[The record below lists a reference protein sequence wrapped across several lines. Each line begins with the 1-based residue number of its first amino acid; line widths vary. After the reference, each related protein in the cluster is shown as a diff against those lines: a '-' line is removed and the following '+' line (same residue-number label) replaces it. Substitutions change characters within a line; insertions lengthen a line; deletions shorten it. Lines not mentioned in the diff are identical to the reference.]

1 MLEVVSPRPRL
12 VTSKRAPAAEANHR
26 SGQRVAATFELLQD
40 ALAPRRRLVHCGEK
54 LYRAGERF
62 TNLYILNSGFFKIV
76 NVTPEGHEQ
85 VVGLKFRGDWLGF
98 DGIATSRYACDGVAT
113 DTGEVWVIPY
123 RHLILACA
131 ERPALMCELHVAMS
145 LELARDRDSLMSICS
160 LPVDARVADFL
171 RFWAE
176 SQSRCG
182 LRDDKV
188 DLRMSRA
195 EIANY
200 LGMALETV
208 SRSLS
213 RLARDKMINFR
224 DKGRRNI
231 HIPEVNA
238 LSDFVHLC
246 LGSASPW
253 GSTKGGP
260 GRGGGFQR

>member
-1 MLEVVSPRPRL
+1 L
-12 VTSKRAPAAEANHR
+12 TSGRAPVAKANHR
-26 SGQRVAATFELLQD
+26 SVQRTAATFDLLQD
-40 ALAPRRRLVHCGEK
+40 ALAPQRRLVHCGDK

-62 TNLYILNSGFFKIV
+62 TNLYIVNSGFFKIV
-76 NVTPEGHEQ
+76 NVTPEGRDQ

-98 DGIATSRYACDGVAT
+98 DGIANSKYVCHGVAT
-113 DTGEVWVIPY
+113 DTGEVWILPY
-123 RHLILACA
+123 RDLMPACA
-131 ERPALMCELHVAMS
+131 ERPELMCELHVAMS
-145 LELARDRDSLMSICS
+145 RELARDRDSLTSICS
-160 LPVDARVADFL
+160 LPADARVADFL

-176 SQSRCG
+176 SLSRCG

-200 LGMALETV
+200 LGMAVETV

-213 RLARDKMINFR
+213 RLARDKMISFR

-238 LSDFVHLC
+238 LIDFVQLC
-246 LGSASPW
+246 LGSASPGW
-253 GSTKGGP
+253 STRGAP
-260 GRGGGFQR
+260 GGGGRFER